1 MWSGK
6 LRKSWIP
13 AFATANWST
22 SFIGLDTDLTSGP
35 GNLRNIFRTP
45 PKPSLSFIYSIQ
57 IVLRLETFPLA
68 RLRDPDV
75 ERAYLRQSDSPFP
88 TPVSDVERDQSRTGT
103 WTFSERE
110 VLSRTMSRNHL

>member
-22 SFIGLDTDLTSGP
+22 SFIGLDTDLTRGL

-45 PKPSLSFIYSIQ
+45 PKPSLSFSYSIQ

-75 ERAYLRQSDSPFP
+75 ERAYLR
-88 TPVSDVERDQSRTGT
+88 RRTRSIPDRKLGLPGEGGT
-103 WTFSERE
+103 VPDHVAKPPLMRHGQFASLEG
-110 VLSRTMSRNHL
+110 